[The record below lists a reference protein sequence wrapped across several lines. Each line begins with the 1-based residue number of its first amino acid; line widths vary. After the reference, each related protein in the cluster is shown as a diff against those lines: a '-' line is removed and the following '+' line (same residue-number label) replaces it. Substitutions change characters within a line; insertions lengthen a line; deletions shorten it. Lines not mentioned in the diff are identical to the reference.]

1 MTDLNT
7 LEGLVEDW
15 AKQRGI
21 LDAATPGKQLEKTL
35 EEVVELVEAIA
46 LNDLDEAKDA
56 IGDVTV
62 TLIIIAKLYGWNL
75 TECLNAAYDVIS
87 KRTGKIVDGIF
98 VRDDKDADLDEP
110 LGQPQACTDTEC
122 ESCQ

>member
-35 EEVVELVEAIA
+35 EEVCELVEAIA
-46 LNDLDEAKDA
+46 ANDLEEAKDA